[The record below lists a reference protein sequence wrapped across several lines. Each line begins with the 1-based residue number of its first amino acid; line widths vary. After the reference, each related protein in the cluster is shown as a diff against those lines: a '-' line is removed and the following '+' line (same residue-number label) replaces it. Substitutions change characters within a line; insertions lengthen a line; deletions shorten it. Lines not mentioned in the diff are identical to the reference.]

1 MRSWAPRQVHSAG
14 VARCSTAAVGVVLAA
29 GAVAAAVLAGC
40 AVVSGPV
47 NETSPSTSGS
57 DSGVASSGAPSS
69 GVPAPS
75 SPGSTGTGGA
85 GPAPGAGNP
94 QSGGVMPAAASVVP
108 ATLFG
113 MVEQGLP
120 AAPDRSGAQALRI
133 WDDGVTWRQ
142 LQPSRGT
149 PNWGPLDAAVS
160 NARATGVKDLL
171 YVLGSTPLW
180 AAAKSR
186 KGEIYGPG
194 SASHPRNDSDY
205 LDFAG
210 QVARR
215 YRGKIT
221 SYQVWNEADL
231 PDFYNGDPGQL
242 AALTTKTYRLIKSI
256 DPTAQV
262 AAAGMV
268 PRQGR
273 FAPGS
278 FEDRYLAGLAA
289 AGWPV
294 DAFAFSLYPERPDPS
309 LRGQYLSIAQQ
320 ALQRVGAPAKQ
331 IWESEVNYGSP
342 QMQTFS
348 DTAQRRLVAV
358 SYLDSMQLGVSRS
371 YWYSWRTQ
379 LPQLGV
385 RMTTP
390 SGSST
395 AGARAYRVIMDWMA
409 GKSWHGCSTASG
421 VTRCDLGSGPSTAA
435 ISYRAAG
442 TSTLT
447 APAGARERCSLDGH
461 CRSIKAG
468 AAYTVG
474 AEPVLIRLG

>member
-1 MRSWAPRQVHSAG
+1 MRSWAPRQIWTPGATRRPAAKVTLAL
-14 VARCSTAAVGVVLAA
+14 VASIAMAVS
-29 GAVAAAVLAGC
+29 LAGC
-40 AVVSGPV
+40 AAVSGSV
-47 NETSPSTSGS
+47 EGSPG
-57 DSGVASSGAPSS
+57 ASATESGAASP
-69 GVPAPS
+69 GAS
-75 SPGSTGTGGA
+75 SPGTPGGA
-85 GPAPGAGNP
+85 GTSSAGSDGSATAPGGGNS
-94 QSGGVMPAAASVVP
+94 QSAATVPGAVSVVP
-108 ATLFG
+108 ETLFG

-133 WDDGVTWRQ
+133 WDDGVTWRE
-142 LQPSRGT
+142 LQPRRGT
-149 PNWGPLDAAVS
+149 PNWTSLDAAVA
-160 NARATGVKDLL
+160 NARTTGVKDLL

-180 AAAKSR
+180 AAVKAK

-205 LDFAG
+205 LDFVG

-231 PDFYNGDPGQL
+231 PDFYHGDPGQL

-268 PRQGR
+268 PRPGR
-273 FAPGS
+273 FVPGS

-294 DAFAFSLYPERPDPS
+294 DAFAFSLYPERPDPG
-309 LRGQYLSIAQQ
+309 LRGQYLSIARQ

-331 IWESEVNYGSP
+331 IWESEVNYGAP
-342 QMQTFS
+342 AMQTFS
-348 DTAQRRLVAV
+348 DSIQRSLVAV
-358 SYLDSMQLGVSRS
+358 SYIDSMQLGVSRS

-379 LPQLGV
+379 LPQLGI
-385 RMTTP
+385 RMTTAG
-390 SGSST
+390 GSST
-395 AGARAYRVIMDWMA
+395 AGAQAFRVIKSWMA
-409 GKSWHGCSTASG
+409 GKSWRGCSTAG
-421 VTRCDLGSGPSTAA
+421 GATRCELGSGPSTAT

-442 TSTLT
+442 TSTAT
-447 APAGARERCSLDGH
+447 APAGARERCSLDGR

-474 AEPVLIRLG
+474 VEPVLLRFG